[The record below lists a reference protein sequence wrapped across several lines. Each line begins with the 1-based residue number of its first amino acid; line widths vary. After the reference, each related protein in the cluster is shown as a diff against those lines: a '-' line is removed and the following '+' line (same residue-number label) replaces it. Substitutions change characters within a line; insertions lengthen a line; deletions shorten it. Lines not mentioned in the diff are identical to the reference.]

1 MSSLRIMVV
10 DDSALTAKKLQKIL
24 EEAGHRIVSLCTTG
38 RGAVDAYATV
48 RPDIVTMD
56 IAMPD
61 MNGIDASRAILAQAP
76 EAIIIMVTAH
86 GQEQMVVEAIDAGA
100 KGYLLKPIRPEI
112 FCETIERVYKKYA
125 TDLRP

>member
-48 RPDIVTMD
+48 QPDIVTMD

-61 MNGIDASRAILAQAP
+61 MNGIEASRAILAQAP

-100 KGYLLKPIRPEI
+100 KGYLLKPIRPETL
-112 FCETIERVYKKYA
+112 CETIERVYKKYA
-125 TDLRP
+125 TDLQP

>member
-100 KGYLLKPIRPEI
+100 KGYLLKPIRPETL
-112 FCETIERVYKKYA
+112 CETIERVYKKYA